1 LVIPGA
7 YQWRADKHVLQELQM
22 VAAASLISVI
32 AGAAFAYAADRY
44 PAYVEKFQ
52 TAGGVLLVA
61 GLMLIGAAI
70 PQA

>member
-1 LVIPGA
+1 MIAV
-7 YQWRADKHVLQELQM
+7 
-22 VAAASLISVI
+22 ASLISVV
-32 AGAAFAYAADRY
+32 AGAALAYAADRH
-44 PAYVEKFQ
+44 PVYVEKFQ